1 MTDEF
6 KTVFFGLNPGDRVMV
21 AYSGGVD
28 SSYAAALCRDLGFQ
42 VETVTM
48 SLFPDAK
55 ETADFAERTA
65 HAAGYVHHTLDL
77 SAEFR
82 EEIMHHTWKQYS
94 AGLTPNPCA
103 VCNIKFKFGRLREFA
118 IAQGCKAL
126 ITGHYAQILQNE
138 NGSVDL
144 RKGVCQEKDQSYFL
158 FGVPRDALAFCR
170 TPLGIL
176 QKTEVRSGAAEK
188 QLEAA
193 ESKDSQDVC
202 FGGDSMPETLSAMFP
217 EPPAAGDFLS
227 DEGKILG
234 RHRGIQFYT
243 IGQRKGTGVA
253 LGCPAYI
260 SSIDGE
266 SRKIVI
272 STDPGKLFRT
282 ELTIHSC
289 NYLEDLP
296 ECFEAM
302 IRIRYRS
309 KAVSGTIEKLDSNRA
324 KIIFSEPVRAAA
336 PGQAA
341 VFYDSDRVLGGG
353 WIEPFHGT
361 EL

>member
-1 MTDEF
+1 MLKEYE
-6 KTVFFGLNPGDRVMV
+6 TVFFGLKPGDKVMV

-28 SSYAAALCRDLGFQ
+28 SAYAAALCRDLGFQ

-48 SLFPDAK
+48 SLFADAK
-55 ETADFAERTA
+55 ETSEFAERTA
-65 HAAGYVHHTLDL
+65 LAAGYIHHTLDL

-82 EEIMHHTWKQYS
+82 EEIMHHTWRQYS

-103 VCNIKFKFGRLREFA
+103 VCNIKFKFGRLKEFA
-118 IAQGCKAL
+118 ESQGCKAL
-126 ITGHYAQILQNE
+126 ITGHYARIIQ
-138 NGSVDL
+138 NGSGEIEL
-144 RKGVCQEKDQSYFL
+144 RKGVCEEKDQSYFL
-158 FGVPRDALAFCR
+158 FGVPNEALAFCR

-193 ESKDSQDVC
+193 KSKESQDVC

-217 EPPAAGDFLS
+217 EPPETGIFLS

-234 RHRGIQFYT
+234 QHKGIQFYT
-243 IGQRKGTGVA
+243 IGQRKGTGIA

-260 SSIDGE
+260 TTINGN
-266 SRKIVI
+266 SRDITI
-272 STDPGKLFRT
+272 STDSAKLLRT
-282 ELTIHSC
+282 ELTAIDC
-289 NYLEDLP
+289 NFQTALP
-296 ECFEAM
+296 NEFPAE

-309 KAVSGTIEKLDSNRA
+309 RAVTGTVIKQCDNSC
-324 KIIFSEPVRAAA
+324 KVIFSEPVRAAA

-341 VFYDSDRVLGGG
+341 VFYSGDQVLGGG
-353 WIEPFHGT
+353 WIAPFVC
-361 EL
+361 